1 MQNTDGF
8 AFSTNQDK
16 SVPQEGINLN
26 TTNFS
31 SLPDPVLAD
40 RAKRADFAL
49 GADSPGPQVLK
60 EEFRQGNEQGV
71 REQAAAKANTDFQ
84 GQKLAAIDAA
94 VKQGA
99 PVTDTDVNTIMAV
112 GTTPEANPAS
122 VFEDKYGKN
131 VITSGIVGEPGKNLV
146 FQSAIDKIPEEV
158 NRSARVGMAVVSRK
172 QQVKG
177 VLEEAQTAHD
187 NLPWISTNDP
197 EQQDKL
203 GNLAKNVL
211 TGGIAQYV
219 NQRNLLNS
227 DPENSSYLPG
237 SNKLEQIQW
246 LYLQPNPAK
255 ILRENVGPG
264 SKYWKTNPSDAL
276 DFIKSAYQFSTSD
289 ALVNNIYGVA
299 SAASVL
305 PIGMGLKVIGR
316 LRKGVEE
323 APIAARTV
331 SEITAEANA
340 TSVLKSSSK
349 PPVTPGDRAA
359 GVMDDVLSSS
369 SKPTTPGYYMPEAA
383 VQRPFESKSR
393 LGEVR
398 VENGKPRIFTDDG
411 AEVALS
417 RTPQEGHIGVS
428 VEPGNEQT
436 TFRTSRG
443 STYTVKEDGTT
454 VRDRAEGKGNPNS
467 TTQADTGNGG
477 TQPASEKTIYVSP
490 KDLNNFAEFQRK
502 DAGRRSLVQDDN
514 GKWGILQVDGPK
526 AGKFVGNKVT
536 ASEEPAKGLHPVEI
550 WDQGDKVHFGNKI
563 TSVEKNTAPTVKF
576 GPKIVSP
583 EEKDMRTAMADIV
596 KAQGNELPT
605 DVLSKMGQQKTAS
618 EIGAS
623 IQIGEKAS
631 ETYPLGNA
639 NEIRSR
645 VPTNAQPVPYY
656 NDASSLSWRR
666 ANDIV
671 NEFDAG
677 LSAVRVER
685 LTPQANQQ
693 MIDVAKTQV
702 SKYNRVSSDAIR
714 DQVTHWDH
722 LTNTYAVETKIGKPN
737 GDLFDTRANAEFHRT
752 LQYRM
757 GSAATV
763 EQEGTK
769 FYLSMI
775 HHGDETQSIV
785 RQSLAVGNETPRS
798 WFNSLFSMATGKV
811 GPSVRSA
818 AYTQTA
824 FQSNQ
829 RNTATHAAAVIRD
842 LINDKAEALQAMSMP
857 ERNELRDILVHNRDY
872 IPPGKSGDD
881 RGFFYNSEHDFRQGF
896 YDRFNKQPSDTQWKA
911 YERYTQ
917 FSDLDWVLRESENM
931 RDVVRQ
937 GVRNYSFKF
946 TNREGNKVETGM
958 IKGKEVPDFQPLIT
972 PDANVYDFKT
982 NTFTTKYELKD
993 GSAQSKEIMDRI
1005 KSGDTK
1011 IIQTYNPREK
1021 PYSEATGIKDDIH
1034 FVLADKFDNAAVR
1047 WGENVQYRPGGHVIY
1062 VPQNYVKQPQ
1072 IGIGTKG
1079 RPSYFGDV
1087 ALKAF
1092 DTQKEA
1098 ELWAGKYTEAQ
1109 GFIKAGDTAGFDNFV
1124 TKNLPETP
1132 DELRQMFNSGAFN
1145 LEHPFMHAVAG
1156 RSTLETNEAFV
1167 ASNPSYQGLKDTFT
1181 AYNLSQ
1187 NEERAFLAERG
1198 VQLNTVANKGT
1209 EANPVW
1215 SNVPAEALDPYSA
1228 LGKGL
1233 SQVVRSRWM
1242 ADYKMSAA
1250 EQWVQEFGHMFDQA
1264 KLPIEKLRL
1273 NPLYYLYNTDGV
1285 NSAVIKAN
1293 PAAYAAMMTSRDNI
1307 LRFIGAKDEVG
1318 SMVDGLNLSL
1328 INSID
1333 KKFGNKW
1340 AGKAEYYLPGIK
1352 NIPQYMRTAT
1362 FDMVDG
1368 MFNIVQFPQQ
1378 ALGFTNAIA
1387 IAPEHAARSMSA
1399 WYIANRMKHTED
1411 AAILSSWGDAAVKMG
1426 WKKDQFMET
1435 YQAWKDS
1442 GVHTIAGEVSARST
1456 FDDVKLFRGLWGAF
1470 VDKGRYFFKKG
1481 EEINRDVSY
1490 FTAAA
1495 EWRAL
1500 NPDRLL
1506 DNRAQNEIMGRF
1518 STLNMNMTRA
1528 SNAAYNEGVLSIP
1541 TQFWTWNARHFEQM
1555 SSFGANRQL
1564 TVGEKARV
1572 FTMNSALYGI
1582 PSAFGGAT
1590 FGLIPMANFDDI
1602 RQFAIKQGINLHDNF
1617 VSAMTKGLPEMMI
1630 NALIGRVT
1638 GKQGDVD
1645 LHRFSPNADQTRI
1658 FTDIQTGKKEWPE
1671 LVFGASGSMAY
1682 KVVASTMPAWAYLSS
1697 AFSKNGGFPLRMN
1710 DLVNAAEAI
1719 SSFTNAEKLY
1729 VGLTTGTYVSK
1740 TDQKQTE
1747 VDKFESVLLGLG
1759 LGLNRVSDA
1768 WQIKNILEA
1777 KKSAQAKFEKRI
1789 MEDTSIAFAAGQRGD
1804 NATFDASMKRI
1815 AAWSAMAGFT
1825 HKEEKEIWKKVSQ
1838 RQGDSFVDQMN
1849 KKWLEK
1855 GPGMTDIPT
1864 VNKFFENLNR

>member
-1 MQNTDGF
+1 MDNSDGF

-31 SLPDPVLAD
+31 PLPDPVLTD

-84 GQKLAAIDAA
+84 SQKLAAIDTA

-131 VITSGIVGEPGKNLV
+131 VVTSGIVGEPGTNLV
-146 FQSAIDKIPEEV
+146 FQSAMDKIPEEV

-177 VLEEAQTAHD
+177 VLEEAQTAYD
-187 NLPWISTNDP
+187 NSPWLSNPGQEGTLDNHARNFFTM
-197 EQQDKL
+197 
-203 GNLAKNVL
+203 GV
-211 TGGIAQYV
+211 AQYV
-219 NQRNLLNS
+219 NQYNLLNS
-227 DPENSSYLPG
+227 GPDMGSYIPG
-237 SNKLEQIQW
+237 NNKLEQIQW
-246 LYLQPNPAK
+246 LYLQPDPAK
-255 ILRENVGPG
+255 ILREKVGPG
-264 SKYWKTNPSDAL
+264 SQYWKEHPVDAL
-276 DFIKSAYQFSTSD
+276 DFIKSAHQFSTSD
-289 ALVNNIYGVA
+289 ALVDNIYAVA
-299 SAASVL
+299 NIASIVPWGMGFKGIGRMLGGAEKAAMSAATLEDVAKGQKAALDVL
-305 PIGMGLKVIGR
+305 SG
-316 LRKGVEE
+316 
-323 APIAARTV
+323 
-331 SEITAEANA
+331 
-340 TSVLKSSSK
+340 SSK
-349 PPVTPGDRAA
+349 PPVTPGDKAA
-359 GVMDDVLSSS
+359 GTASEVLGQSA
-369 SKPTTPGYYMPEAA
+369 TPPNKYYVPEAA
-383 VQRPFESKSR
+383 VKRPWESTPR
-393 LGEVR
+393 VGEIQVQ
-398 VENGKPRIFTDDG
+398 NGKPRIFTDDG
-411 AEVALS
+411 AEVQLS
-417 RTPQEGHIGVS
+417 RTPQEGHIGVE
-428 VEPGNEQT
+428 VGPGNT
-436 TFRTSRG
+436 
-443 STYTVKEDGTT
+443 
-454 VRDRAEGKGNPNS
+454 
-467 TTQADTGNGG
+467 
-477 TQPASEKTIYVSP
+477 
-490 KDLNNFAEFQRK
+490 L
-502 DAGRRSLVQDDN
+502 
-514 GKWGILQVDGPK
+514 
-526 AGKFVGNKVT
+526 
-536 ASEEPAKGLHPVEI
+536 
-550 WDQGDKVHFGNKI
+550 
-563 TSVEKNTAPTVKF
+563 KF
-576 GPKIVSP
+576 GPRIVSV

-618 EIGAS
+618 EIGAN
-623 IQIGEKAS
+623 IQIGEKSS
-631 ETYPLGNA
+631 ETFPLGNA

-645 VPTNAQPVPYY
+645 LPTNAQPVPYY

-677 LSAVRVER
+677 LSALRVER

-693 MIDVAKTQV
+693 MIDLAKRQV

-722 LTNTYAVETKIGKPN
+722 LTNTYAVETKVGKPN
-737 GDLFDTRANAEFHRT
+737 GDLFDSRGNANYYRT

-785 RQSLAVGNETPRS
+785 RQSLPVGNETPRS

-818 AYTQTA
+818 AYTQTP

-829 RNTATHAAAVIRD
+829 RNVATHAAAVIRD
-842 LINDKAEALQAMSMP
+842 LINDKADALQAMSMN
-857 ERNELRDILVHNRDY
+857 ERNELRDVLVHNRDY

-896 YDRFNKQPSDTQWKA
+896 YDRFNKQPSDSQWKA

-972 PDANVYDFKT
+972 PDANVYVLPT
-982 NTFTTKYELKD
+982 NQFTTKYELKD
-993 GSAQSKEIMDRI
+993 GSTVSKDVLDKI
-1005 KSGDTK
+1005 KSEEYK
-1011 IIQTYNPREK
+1011 IVQMYNPRDK
-1021 PYSEATGIKDDIH
+1021 PLSEHTGIKDDIH
-1034 FVLADKFDNAAVR
+1034 FVVTSKFNEAPVG

-1072 IGIGTKG
+1072 IGVGTKG

-1109 GFIKAGDTAGFDNFV
+1109 GFIKAGDIAGFDSFV

-1132 DELRQMFNSGAFN
+1132 DELRQMFDSGAFN

-1167 ASNPSYQGLKDTFT
+1167 ASNPAYQGLKDTFT

-1187 NEERAFLAERG
+1187 NEERAFLADRG

-1242 ADYKMSAA
+1242 ADYKISAA

-1264 KLPIEKLRL
+1264 KLPVEKLRL

-1285 NSAVIKAN
+1285 NSAVIKNN

-1318 SMVDGLNLSL
+1318 SMMDGLNLSL

-1333 KKFGNKW
+1333 NKFGNKW
-1340 AGKAEYYLPGIK
+1340 AARAEITLPGIK

-1362 FDMVDG
+1362 FDLVDG
-1368 MFNIVQFPQQ
+1368 LFNIVQFPQQ

-1387 IAPEHAARSMSA
+1387 IAPEHTARSMSA
-1399 WYIANRMKHTED
+1399 WYIANKMKHTED
-1411 AAILSSWGDAAVKMG
+1411 AAILSSWGDAAAKAG

-1456 FDDVKLFRGLWGAF
+1456 FDDPQLFKSAWGSF

-1495 EWRAL
+1495 EWRAA
-1500 NPDRLL
+1500 NPERAL

-1555 SSFGANRQL
+1555 STFGANRQL

-1572 FTMNSALYGI
+1572 LTMNSALYGI
-1582 PSAFGGAT
+1582 PSALGGAT
-1590 FGLIPMANFDDI
+1590 FGLIPYANFDDI

-1617 VSAMTKGLPEMMI
+1617 VSALTKGLPEMMT
-1630 NALIGRVT
+1630 NALIGQIT

-1682 KVVASTMPAWAYLSS
+1682 KVIASAMPAWAYLSS
-1697 AFSKNGGFPLRMN
+1697 AYSKNGGFPLRMN
-1710 DLVNAAEAI
+1710 DLVNGAEAV
-1719 SSFTNAEKLY
+1719 SSFNNAEKAY
-1729 VGLTTGTYVSK
+1729 IGLTTGKYVSK
-1740 TDQKQTE
+1740 TDQVQTE
-1747 VDKFESVLLGLG
+1747 VDKFESVLLGMG

-1815 AAWSAMAGFT
+1815 ATWSAMAGFT
-1825 HKEEKEIWKKVSQ
+1825 HKEEKEIWKKASQ

-1849 KKWLEK
+1849 QKWLEK

>member
-1 MQNTDGF
+1 MAIAEGF
-8 AFSTNQDK
+8 AFSTDTA
-16 SVPQEGINLN
+16 PTTEGINLS
-26 TTNFS
+26 TTNIS
-31 SLPDPVLAD
+31 SLPDPVLTD

-49 GADSPGPQVLK
+49 GDKSPGPQVLK

-71 REQAAAKANTDFQ
+71 REQAAAHANNEFQ
-84 GQKLAAIDAA
+84 SQKLAAIDTA
-94 VKQGA
+94 VKGGA

-112 GTTPEANPAS
+112 GTTPEANPNT

-131 VITSGIVGEPGKNLV
+131 VVTSGIVGEPGKNLV
-146 FQSAIDKIPEEV
+146 FQSAIDKIPDEV
-158 NRSARVGMAVVSRK
+158 NRSARIGMAVVSRK

-177 VLEEAQTAHD
+177 VLEEAQSAHD
-187 NLPWISTNDP
+187 ALPWVSTNDP

-203 GNLAKNVL
+203 GNLAKNIL

-246 LYLQPNPAK
+246 LYLQPDPAK

-264 SKYWKTNPSDAL
+264 SNYWKTNPSDAL

-299 SAASVL
+299 NVAGML
-305 PIGMGLKVIGR
+305 PLGMGFRAINR

-323 APIAARTV
+323 APVVAKTMQEMA
-331 SEITAEANA
+331 AEANA
-340 TSVLKSSSK
+340 LSVLRSSPK
-349 PPVTPGDRAA
+349 PPVTPGEKAA
-359 GVMDDVLSSS
+359 DVASEILGQ
-369 SKPTTPGYYMPEAA
+369 TPSLPDKYYVPEAA
-383 VQRPFESKSR
+383 IKRSWEGQSR
-393 LGEVR
+393 VGEVR

-428 VEPGNEQT
+428 VEPGNAQT

-443 STYTVKEDGTT
+443 STYTVNEDGTT
-454 VRDRAEGKGNPNS
+454 VRDRAAGKGNPSS
-467 TTQADTGNGG
+467 TKQSDTDPGGIQAK
-477 TQPASEKTIYVSP
+477 SEKTYYASNL
-490 KDLNNFAEFQRK
+490 DGLSEFQREG
-502 DAGRRSLVQDDN
+502 AGRRSVVEDN
-514 GKWGILQVDGPK
+514 GKLRVLQVDGPN
-526 AGKFVGNKVT
+526 AGKFVGKPVKFST
-536 ASEEPAKGLHPVEI
+536 EPQKGMYPVEV
-550 WDQGDKVHFGNKI
+550 WEQGDKVHFGNKI

-618 EIGAS
+618 EIGAN
-623 IQIGEKAS
+623 IQIGEKAT
-631 ETYPLGNA
+631 ETFPLGNA

-677 LSAVRVER
+677 LSAARVER
-685 LTPQANQQ
+685 LTPQAHRQ
-693 MIDVAKTQV
+693 MIDLAKTQV
-702 SKYNRVSSDAIR
+702 GKYNRVSADAIR

-722 LTNTYAVETKIGKPN
+722 LSNTYAVETKVGKPN
-737 GDLFDTRANAEFHRT
+737 GDLFDTRANADFYRT
-752 LQYRM
+752 MQYRM

-769 FYLSMI
+769 FYLSVV
-775 HHGDETQSIV
+775 HHGDETQSAV
-785 RQSLAVGNETPRS
+785 RQALPIGNETPRS

-811 GPSVRSA
+811 GPNLRSS
-818 AYTQTA
+818 AYTVSKFSA
-824 FQSNQ
+824 DQ
-829 RNTATHAAAVIRD
+829 RNSAVHFPAAMRE
-842 LINDKAEALQAMSMP
+842 LINEKAETLQAMSVN
-857 ERNELRDILVHNRDY
+857 ERNELRDVLVHNRDY

-896 YDRFNKQPSDTQWKA
+896 YDRFNKQASDTQWKA

-931 RDVVRQ
+931 RDIVRQ

-946 TNREGNKVETGM
+946 TNREGAKVETDL

-972 PDANVYDFKT
+972 PDANVYVLPT
-982 NTFTTKYELKD
+982 NQFTTKYELKD
-993 GSAQSKEIMDRI
+993 GSTVSKEVMDKI
-1005 KSGDTK
+1005 KSEEYK
-1011 IIQTYNPREK
+1011 IIQMYNPRDK
-1021 PYSEATGIKDDIH
+1021 PLSAHTGIKDDIH
-1034 FVLADKFDNAAVR
+1034 FVVTNKFDEAAVR
-1047 WGENVQYRPGGHVIY
+1047 WGENVPYRPGGHVIY
-1062 VPQNYVKQPQ
+1062 VPQHYVKQPQ
-1072 IGIGTKG
+1072 IGVGTKG

-1109 GFIKAGDTAGFDNFV
+1109 GFIKAGDVAGFDAYV

-1156 RSTLETNEAFV
+1156 RSTLETNEKFI
-1167 ASNPSYQGLKDTFT
+1167 ASNPTYQGLKDTFT

-1187 NEERAFLAERG
+1187 NEERAFLADRG

-1242 ADYKMSAA
+1242 ADYKISAA
-1250 EQWVQEFGHMFDQA
+1250 EQWIQEFGHMFDQA
-1264 KLPIEKLRL
+1264 KLPVEKLRL

-1307 LRFIGAKDEVG
+1307 LRFIGARDEVG
-1318 SMVDGLNLSL
+1318 SMMDGLNLAL
-1328 INSID
+1328 VNSID
-1333 KKFGNKW
+1333 NKFGNKW
-1340 AGKAEYYLPGIK
+1340 AARAEITLPGIK

-1368 MFNIVQFPQQ
+1368 LFNIVQFPQQ
-1378 ALGFTNAIA
+1378 ALGFTNAVA

-1399 WYIANRMKHTED
+1399 GYIANRMKHTED

-1426 WKKDQFMET
+1426 WKKSDFMEAYT
-1435 YQAWKDS
+1435 AWKDS

-1456 FDDVKLFRGLWGAF
+1456 FDDPVLFKSLWGSF

-1481 EEINRDVSY
+1481 EEINRDVSF
-1490 FTAAA
+1490 FTAYA
-1495 EWRAL
+1495 EKRAL
-1500 NPDRLL
+1500 EPDRPF
-1506 DNRAQNEIMGRF
+1506 DNRMLNEVMGRF
-1518 STLNMNMTRA
+1518 STLNLNMTRA
-1528 SNAAYNEGVLSIP
+1528 SNAAYNEGILSIP

-1555 SSFGANRQL
+1555 ATFGANRQL

-1572 FTMNSALYGI
+1572 FGLNSLLYGI
-1582 PSAFGGAT
+1582 PSALGGAT
-1590 FGLIPMANFDDI
+1590 FGIIPMANFDDI

-1617 VSAMTKGLPEMMI
+1617 ISALTKGLPEMMT
-1630 NALIGRVT
+1630 NALIGKVT

-1671 LVFGASGSMAY
+1671 LLFGASGSMAY
-1682 KVVASTMPAWAYLSS
+1682 KVAASTMPAWAYISS
-1697 AFSKNGGFPLRMN
+1697 AYSKNGGFPLRMN
-1710 DLVNAAEAI
+1710 DLVNAAEAV
-1719 SSFTNAEKLY
+1719 SSFTNAEKAY
-1729 VGLTTGTYVSK
+1729 VGLTTGKYVSK
-1740 TDQKQTE
+1740 TDQVQTE
-1747 VDKFESVLLGLG
+1747 VDKFESVLLGMG

-1777 KKSAQAKFEKRI
+1777 KKSSQAKFEKRI
-1789 MEDTSIAFAAGQRGD
+1789 MEDSAIAFAAGQRGD
-1804 NATFDASMKRI
+1804 NQTFEASMKRI
-1815 AAWSAMAGFT
+1815 ATWSAMAGFT
-1825 HKEEKEIWKKVSQ
+1825 HKEEKEIWKKATQ
-1838 RQGDSFVDQMN
+1838 RQGESFVDSMN

-1855 GPGMTDIPT
+1855 GPGMTDMDT
-1864 VNKFFENLNR
+1864 VNKFFNNMNR